1 MPLFDFVEKIVYIN
15 LEHRMDRKAEL
26 EKELEIIPKEKV
38 LRFNA
43 IADSNGSFGC
53 TKSHI
58 AVLELAIENG
68 WSSVLVLEDD
78 ASWCNFEREYPILEK
93 LVQQPYDVICLGALG
108 YSDEVTHRLSS
119 GQTTTAYLV
128 HSHYYK
134 TLLENFKE
142 GLRLYIENQHIPH
155 IGYTYAIDQYWKRL
169 QSTDTW
175 YRVRLMLQRP
185 SFSDIC
191 KCNVDY
197 KSMFG

>member
-1 MPLFDFVEKIVYIN
+1 MPLFDFIEKIVYIN
-15 LEHRMDRKAEL
+15 LEHRTDRKAEI
-26 EKELEIIPKEKV
+26 EKELEIIPAEKV

-43 IADSNGSFGC
+43 ISDSNRAFGC

-58 AVLELAIENG
+58 AVIEMAIDKG

-108 YSDEVTHRLSS
+108 YSNPKTHRLIQ

-128 HSHYYK
+128 HSHYYP
-134 TLLENFKE
+134 TLLNNFREALQKKRA
-142 GLRLYIENQHIPH
+142 L
-155 IGYTYAIDQYWKRL
+155 DQYWKLL
-169 QSTDTW
+169 QKTDMW
-175 YRVRLMLQRP
+175 YRVRLMYQRP

-191 KCNVDY
+191 NCNVDY
-197 KSMFG
+197 KSMFDTQ